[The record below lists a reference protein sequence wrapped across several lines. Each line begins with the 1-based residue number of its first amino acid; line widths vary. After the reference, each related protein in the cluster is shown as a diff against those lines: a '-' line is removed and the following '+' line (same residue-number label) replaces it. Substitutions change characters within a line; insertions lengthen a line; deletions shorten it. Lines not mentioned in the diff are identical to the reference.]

1 MPHLS
6 PAPHPCEAKN
16 PARVE
21 RSRLGGYFEAFHTP
35 SGTLAKARAAVL
47 ERTGYQT
54 LIEEATDGW
63 MVHARPTETLDPNG
77 GEAA

>member
-1 MPHLS
+1 MADETEEPQAN
-6 PAPHPCEAKN
+6 PDTPPGAAPLPGIMD
-16 PARVE
+16 RV
-21 RSRLGGYFEAFHTP
+21 
-35 SGTLAKARAAVL
+35 AKARAAVL

-63 MVHARPTETLDPNG
+63 MVLARPTETLDPNG